1 MNMSAQLGTFN
12 EMATDYAGQLQLG
25 IFAEQDR
32 AEMMKKITAD
42 QKLQGIEGGKAAD
55 GITDQYAKNI
65 KQQQELNKK
74 MEDAVFKGIENAL
87 SITNK
92 LGNVTEHLA
101 TVFDKL
107 ATAAN
112 KLLRI
117 IGLGVDDEP
126 TEAEK
131 KAADI
136 MKGAQGTV
144 DQAKLEKDQA
154 FEGAS
159 FSQRVLGI
167 GRTDK
172 QKKAQ
177 DAYDAAVQ
185 QRAEIQQALATEE
198 ALTAPAP
205 PSAAGKQALPAGG
218 SQGSGAGQPQI
229 PPGKGVPPDASSG
242 TIKLEDYIKFTD
254 NTGDRAH
261 FDQLNPIIRNSFIE
275 MAKKYFETT
284 GNKLQVNSAFR
295 SAEEQGKVNS
305 GPNPKAAPGMSL
317 HQHGRAVDINSDQR
331 LALEKMGL
339 LGQYGFNPLPGDP
352 PHIFMAKGG
361 IVGARA
367 GGTEIIAG
375 EAGQDEAVIPLEGG
389 GVPVNLNMK
398 PPTSPDTGNLDKI
411 FETGFA
417 NLSTAFAKLTDI
429 DVISKTLAQINTR
442 QFGLADAADIVRTED
457 TQSTASMN
465 DMSGK
470 YERMLA
476 DALEKQAA
484 QQEEQS
490 SRMIDALAEMIRAQ
504 KDSNS
509 IQERILQTSM

>member
-1 MNMSAQLGTFN
+1 
-12 EMATDYAGQLQLG
+12 
-25 IFAEQDR
+25 
-32 AEMMKKITAD
+32 
-42 QKLQGIEGGKAAD
+42 
-55 GITDQYAKNI
+55 
-65 KQQQELNKK
+65 

-229 PPGKGVPPDASSG
+229 PPGKGVPPDVKWPKS
-242 TIKLEDYIKFTD
+242 ILKL
-254 NTGDRAH
+254 RA
-261 FDQLNPIIRNSFIE
+261 
-275 MAKKYFETT
+275 
-284 GNKLQVNSAFR
+284 
-295 SAEEQGKVNS
+295 
-305 GPNPKAAPGMSL
+305 
-317 HQHGRAVDINSDQR
+317 IN
-331 LALEKMGL
+331 
-339 LGQYGFNPLPGDP
+339 F
-352 PHIFMAKGG
+352 
-361 IVGARA
+361 
-367 GGTEIIAG
+367 
-375 EAGQDEAVIPLEGG
+375 
-389 GVPVNLNMK
+389 
-398 PPTSPDTGNLDKI
+398 
-411 FETGFA
+411 
-417 NLSTAFAKLTDI
+417 KLT
-429 DVISKTLAQINTR
+429 VHSA
-442 QFGLADAADIVRTED
+442 V
-457 TQSTASMN
+457 
-465 DMSGK
+465 
-470 YERMLA
+470 
-476 DALEKQAA
+476 
-484 QQEEQS
+484 
-490 SRMIDALAEMIRAQ
+490 Q
-504 KDSNS
+504 KNKVK
-509 IQERILQTSM
+509 